1 MSVLVPL
8 DFSSVKRLTN
18 LTDINRA
25 LHETVARERSIEAEL
40 EQLLSKRV
48 EIEKGFV
55 NLHDSAS
62 DVLDTLLSDAEQLAA
77 SVHST
82 SELSEGVS
90 FKVRELDT
98 AQSRIDDTLQR
109 ISIVVDRS
117 NAVDGI
123 RGALEVGD
131 YETAAEHVSKYL
143 DLERRFGTMTDE
155 VENRQLQDQR
165 RVIEEAKVRLRHEIQ
180 SRLDEAKEKG
190 DYKAVLRFTRLFAPL
205 GLQEEGLQ
213 AFLSYLRDLISKRAE
228 VDYTSLVEGAEEAET
243 DYVGTLTNLFK
254 DVAVAVDENEQFVAG
269 TFGPEAAVEA
279 ILGLQQLCD
288 QHGTKI
294 MQRYIKFRRL
304 QQLMGEIGT
313 LSVAKRTSAPAQASL
328 AVDPRQIEG
337 YLEEMLV
344 LCQRSEE
351 YNQFMLAKLTGAAA
365 GSGSPKADTASLEN
379 SFRSGQFNVTVREL
393 IAYYINLEEFYL
405 EENVSKAITID
416 EWSADALTTSMV
428 DDVFFILQKCG
439 RRALATGNLQCLCA
453 ILGQINN
460 LLSNSLRT
468 ALELNWKAGAARLA
482 QAVAAA
488 TGDNVVAPTGN
499 SAEYAAVFNNAD
511 VSATYVGKLREEL
524 EESSYHFFAS
534 NNERERI
541 KSVLADLSKTSSDFA
556 HITARALEQLS
567 TAIVPRLR
575 PMLDEAGSASY
586 ELSEEEYARN
596 EVEDTWVQALLAMLC
611 AILQWLQ
618 PFLTPNNYDALV
630 ASLLEKVVE
639 RVEATLRLKAFNQL
653 GGLQLDRDVRSLV
666 ATLSN
671 VTQRTVRD
679 KFAILN
685 QMGTLLSLES
695 VSEVM
700 DYWGHNAG
708 PITWRLTEAQV
719 KEVLGQRTDF
729 EPHEIAALDL

>member
-1 MSVLVPL
+1 MSVLAPV
-8 DFSSVKRLTN
+8 DFNSVKRLTN
-18 LTDINRA
+18 LNEINRA

-40 EQLLSKRV
+40 EQLLSKRA

-62 DVLDTLLSDAEQLAA
+62 DVLESLLSDAQQLAA

-117 NAVDGI
+117 NAVEGI
-123 RGALEVGD
+123 RAALEVGD

-143 DLERRFGTMTDE
+143 ELERRFGTMADE

-165 RVIEEAKVRLRHEIQ
+165 REAKVRLRQEIQ
-180 SRLDEAKEKG
+180 TRLDEAKQKG
-190 DYKAVLRFTRLFAPL
+190 DHKAVLRFTRLFAPL
-205 GLQEEGLQ
+205 GLQASEGLQ
-213 AFLSYLRDLISKRAE
+213 AFLVYLRDLISRRAE
-228 VDYTSLVEGAEEAET
+228 EDYTSLVEGGEQAESE
-243 DYVGTLTNLFK
+243 YVGTLTNLFK
-254 DVAVAVDENEQFVAG
+254 DVAVAVDENEQFVSG

-337 YLEEMLV
+337 YLEEMLL

-351 YNQFMLAKLTGAAA
+351 YNQFMLAKLTAAAA
-365 GSGSPKADTASLEN
+365 GSGSPKADAASLEN

-405 EENVSKAITID
+405 EENVGKAIAID

-468 ALELNWKAGAARLA
+468 ALELNWKVLLLQHAPCFF
-482 QAVAAA
+482 
-488 TGDNVVAPTGN
+488 APTGN
-499 SAEYAAVFNNAD
+499 PAEYAAVFNNAD

-524 EESSYHFFAS
+524 EDSSYHFFGS
-534 NNERERI
+534 SNERERI

-575 PMLDEAGSASY
+575 AMLDEAAGASY

-618 PFLTPNNYDALV
+618 PFLTPNNYDALKSDC
-630 ASLLEKVVE
+630 ALPFGQVVE
-639 RVEATLRLKAFNQL
+639 RVEATLRLKPFNQL
-653 GGLQLDRDVRSLV
+653 GGLQLDRDVRALV